1 MRDSKLLEIIRLFS
15 QEEQEKLQRFLQASY
30 FSQGKEAADLLRL
43 YEYILAQAPHF
54 TEEALRKETV
64 FAVLY
69 PAEAFQKGRIEKRM
83 TALLKRIEQ
92 YIIQIELE
100 KQGTTDYGGLLLAR
114 FFRSRNQ
121 DKRFEQQRKK
131 LLRNWKENPIR
142 SEEDW
147 YLQYL
152 LAKEEVLF
160 ASAKNQRSGDLGL
173 PELFF
178 ELDRYYI
185 LTRLEYTVL
194 QLAQNIHVSLDME
207 GELQHFESWLASLE
221 GSKMLQEPVVQIY
234 YQAFRLLRQ
243 HGEESRELFDLL
255 RASLQDYQH
264 LLPVDQQKVLQSL
277 LRIHASARCNQANS
291 QFLRPAFELY
301 VEHLEAGHILYD
313 HKLPPSTYRN
323 LVTLGLRNHEY
334 AWVDAF
340 LEKRWPVTSG
350 PESSEEAYSFNRAN
364 LLFHQGEY
372 EASLDLLMPKYEDLY
387 YQLAARRLEI
397 KIYYELQSP
406 ILDARMEAFK
416 VYIFR
421 LAKQGLPQKPKD
433 GNNHFLDSL
442 RQICHPKTLN
452 NPERIERIHAR
463 LAEKQI
469 VAERNWLEQK
479 IADLIS

>member
-1 MRDSKLLEIIRLFS
+1 MEIIRLFS
-15 QEEQEKLQRFLQASY
+15 QEEQEKLQLFLRASY
-30 FSQGKEAADLLRL
+30 FYQGKEATEILRL
-43 YEYILAQAPHF
+43 YDYILQQAPHF
-54 TEEALRKETV
+54 LAESLEKETV
-64 FAVLY
+64 FSVLY
-69 PAEAFQKGRIEKRM
+69 PNDTFQKGRIEKRM
-83 TALLKRIEQ
+83 SALLKRIEQ
-92 YIIQIELE
+92 YIIQLELE
-100 KQGTTDYGGLLLAR
+100 KQGATDYGGLLLAR
-114 FFRSRNQ
+114 FFRSRSQ

-131 LLRNWKENPIR
+131 LLRNWSGGPVR
-142 SEEDW
+142 SEADW

-160 ASAKNQRSGDLGL
+160 ASAKNQRSGNLGL

-207 GELQHFESWLASLE
+207 DELKHFESWLASLE
-221 GSKMLQEPVVQIY
+221 GSKILQEPVVQIY

-243 HGEESRELFDLL
+243 HGEESRVLFDLL
-255 RASLQDYQH
+255 RTSLQDYQH
-264 LLPVDQQKVLQSL
+264 LLPIDQQKVLQSL

-301 VEHLEAGHILYD
+301 VEHLEAGYILYD
-313 HKLPPSTYRN
+313 QKLPPSTYRN
-323 LVTLGLRNHEY
+323 LVTLGLRNGEY

-350 PESSEEAYSFNRAN
+350 AESSEEAYTFNRAN
-364 LLFHQGEY
+364 LLFHQGDY

-397 KIYYELQSP
+397 KIYYELNSP

-452 NPERIERIHAR
+452 NPERVERLQAR
-463 LAEKQI
+463 LAEKRM
-469 VAERNWLEQK
+469 VAERNWLEEKLQEL
-479 IADLIS
+479 AF